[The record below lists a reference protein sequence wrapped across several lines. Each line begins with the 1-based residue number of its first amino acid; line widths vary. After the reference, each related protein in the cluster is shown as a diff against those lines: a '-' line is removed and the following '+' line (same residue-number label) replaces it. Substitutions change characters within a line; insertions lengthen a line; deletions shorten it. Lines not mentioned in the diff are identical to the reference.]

1 MPPPTEKASMN
12 RRTLLTTAAV
22 AVGGLFAGCSGS
34 GNGNASNET
43 NGSGGTATE
52 APTEPSGSA
61 TTAPTTRPTGNTETA
76 SPEPTNTREPGT
88 TDESMK
94 TSGPQTETARVP
106 ATETTTP
113 ETTTATTAPTT
124 TANATEGTETTDTA
138 IAIPDPP
145 STQEGMGVAQVAFEK
160 GGSRI
165 VVSGTITAENGCQ
178 EATLASSQSNGSEL
192 VVTIGTER
200 TTGTNTACTQVLTPV
215 EYRYVLTPDAAPESV
230 TVVHATMGKRRTV
243 TKVKRKG

>member
-1 MPPPTEKASMN
+1 MPPPTEEASMN

-22 AVGGLFAGCSGS
+22 AIGGLVAGCSGS
-34 GNGNASNET
+34 GNGNASNGT

-61 TTAPTTRPTGNTETA
+61 TTAPTTRSTSNTETT
-76 SPEPTNTREPGT
+76 SPEATNTREPGT

-94 TSGPQTETARVP
+94 TSGPQTETSRMST
-106 ATETTTP
+106 TEVSTP

-124 TANATEGTETTDTA
+124 TTTEGTETTDTA

-145 STQEGMGVAQVAFEK
+145 STQNGMGVAQVAFEK
-160 GGSRI
+160 GGSRV

-178 EATLASSQSNGSEL
+178 KATLASVQSNGSEL

-200 TTGTNTACTQVLTPV
+200 AAGTNMACTQVLTPV
-215 EYRYVLTPDAAPESV
+215 EYRFVLTPDTAPKSV
-230 TVVHATMGKRRTV
+230 TVVHATINQRRTV
-243 TKVKRKG
+243 TTVERGK